1 MTQVE
6 TLLDSARR
14 FHVWSYQVG
23 QPELL
28 LRSGFPHD
36 DVVELLFEEVKS
48 IQLNRLQLPDLEV
61 RRAEDVLFD
70 DGNGGRR
77 FLKIELRTT
86 GHVGY
91 VVCGRLTFITG
102 TLAAGKRQW
111 SIRPRG
117 PAIHLTGSYWQ
128 GRTG

>member
-1 MTQVE
+1 MHPVE
-6 TLLDSARR
+6 TLLSTSRR

-48 IQLNRLQLPDLEV
+48 IQLNRLQLPELEV
-61 RRAEDVLFD
+61 RRAEDVVFE

-77 FLKIELRTT
+77 FLKIELRTP

-91 VVCGRLTFITG
+91 VVCGRLTFING
-102 TLAAGKRQW
+102 THADGKRQW
-111 SIRPRG
+111 SIRPHG
-117 PAIHLTGSYWQ
+117 PAIRLTNPARS
-128 GRTG
+128 